1 MRAVQAYQTNPV
13 TQPDWL
19 PLGLSSSPFLNEEQF
34 IGYNLENEVQ
44 VARRWAAGSLLG
56 GNEQTHKVT
65 SREQP
70 FS

>member
-1 MRAVQAYQTNPV
+1 MQAHQTNPV
-13 TQPDWL
+13 TQPDRL

-34 IGYNLENEVQ
+34 IGYNLENGVQ
-44 VARRWAAGSLLG
+44 VAQRSVKAVGSLLG
-56 GNEQTHKVT
+56 GSEQKYKVT